1 MPAGVPCIRSV
12 LRATRPA
19 RRRARPT
26 LFEVDFRRW
35 KGDIQPD
42 DRVPSG
48 AWPDEMKTATKNGK
62 SRLNGTR
69 YTRQELLAAHERA
82 LKRLDRMTAQEGFET
97 LVKAGIFTPDGKLSP
112 RYGG

>member
-1 MPAGVPCIRSV
+1 M
-12 LRATRPA
+12 RATRPA

-42 DRVPSG
+42 DKVPSG
-48 AWPDEMKTATKNGK
+48 TWPDEMKTATKNGK
-62 SRLNGTR
+62 SRANGTR

-82 LKRLDRMTAQEGFET
+82 LKRLDRMTPQEGFET